1 MQNQQIE
8 SLKSLPATAKFVLC
22 NGAKEPIKTGWLQQ
36 RLGVDAAIQAFGT
49 HLWGNQV
56 CSLGILLGEA
66 SGGILG
72 VDIDGHSAVI
82 MAEQLSSM
90 CLEDALPPTVAATS
104 GKPGRSLHLYR
115 APVEYWTYCETKNLP
130 TGVPGEQLE
139 LRWAGSQSI
148 IYGAHPETGGYR
160 WVEGQSPTDTEI
172 ADCPG
177 WIIRQVLNFAKGNSG
192 KRKDWGD
199 REWALSYLTAIPSA
213 EDYDQWLKV
222 GMALKS
228 VDEDLL
234 DVWTLWS
241 QLAENH
247 KPGECLPKWES
258 FRRDGVGIGTLAD
271 IAKLNGWRGNSP
283 VAHQGVGDP
292 HPAIDPHG
300 LEAELA
306 RRNADFDLRRLFHP
320 TLCAQLE
327 SIART
332 FNQPVAVV
340 AAPLLSIGGS
350 LLPTGALVHISCKTN
365 HSQPPIIWTALVGDS
380 DDGKSPILKILTKP
394 LVSMQAEAWKVF
406 QQRKA
411 EWEADLADWEGKPKK
426 ERGPKPKCI
435 ALQRFTFDNFT
446 QESIGATLQ
455 YYPEQGALVCVD
467 ELAGMFMGFNQYRKT
482 GNDRQAWLS
491 LYDGGK
497 IDITRRTS
505 DPIFI
510 ERTNLPVVGG
520 IQPIVL
526 RDVMGKLEHVDGFWP
541 RFFYARMQN
550 SRMPVIDFSDD
561 ADTGLNDTL
570 TAAYRGLY
578 RLPAMGY
585 RLSLEARRLWET
597 WHGETENCRFQHD
610 HPATKTLFR
619 KARAR
624 AARIALVAHCLNAAI
639 NGAPPGEMI
648 SAETL
653 RGAIEYTQWGLNQI
667 LSLYADYGVTD
678 SPEMV
683 RVAKFVQ
690 DFKDAGWLPWLRV
703 RAWWSTTEKPNQKT
717 CLAFMTNLVNL
728 GQAISNGQD
737 GGKMQIRI
745 KEFSHKSQTPPQS
758 LTDKDLGLVTNL
770 VTVTKN
776 LVTDLQEP
784 DSVTKNLVTVTKTVT
799 NQNPCE
805 SVVSPT
811 CDYVT
816 KNIETETDLPLGD
829 SEPVVNGKSSH
840 LVTPLQQW
848 PPKQR
853 QKVWVIEAGCIG
865 VVSDIKP
872 DDGGIARVVY
882 GDMTKWFLRDGLGEV
897 SA

>member
-1 MQNQQIE
+1 
-8 SLKSLPATAKFVLC
+8 
-22 NGAKEPIKTGWLQQ
+22 
-36 RLGVDAAIQAFGT
+36 
-49 HLWGNQV
+49 
-56 CSLGILLGEA
+56 
-66 SGGILG
+66 
-72 VDIDGHSAVI
+72 
-82 MAEQLSSM
+82 
-90 CLEDALPPTVAATS
+90 
-104 GKPGRSLHLYR
+104 
-115 APVEYWTYCETKNLP
+115 
-130 TGVPGEQLE
+130 
-139 LRWAGSQSI
+139 
-148 IYGAHPETGGYR
+148 
-160 WVEGQSPTDTEI
+160 
-172 ADCPG
+172 
-177 WIIRQVLNFAKGNSG
+177 
-192 KRKDWGD
+192 
-199 REWALSYLTAIPSA
+199 
-213 EDYDQWLKV
+213 
-222 GMALKS
+222 
-228 VDEDLL
+228 
-234 DVWTLWS
+234 
-241 QLAENH
+241 
-247 KPGECLPKWES
+247 
-258 FRRDGVGIGTLAD
+258 
-271 IAKLNGWRGNSP
+271 
-283 VAHQGVGDP
+283 
-292 HPAIDPHG
+292 
-300 LEAELA
+300 
-306 RRNADFDLRRLFHP
+306 
-320 TLCAQLE
+320 
-327 SIART
+327 
-332 FNQPVAVV
+332 
-340 AAPLLSIGGS
+340 
-350 LLPTGALVHISCKTN
+350 
-365 HSQPPIIWTALVGDS
+365 
-380 DDGKSPILKILTKP
+380 
-394 LVSMQAEAWKVF
+394 
-406 QQRKA
+406 
-411 EWEADLADWEGKPKK
+411 
-426 ERGPKPKCI
+426 
-435 ALQRFTFDNFT
+435 
-446 QESIGATLQ
+446 
-455 YYPEQGALVCVD
+455 
-467 ELAGMFMGFNQYRKT
+467 
-482 GNDRQAWLS
+482 
-491 LYDGGK
+491 
-497 IDITRRTS
+497 
-505 DPIFI
+505 
-510 ERTNLPVVGG
+510 VVGG

-770 VTVTKN
+770 VTVTN
-776 LVTDLQEP
+776 DLVTDLQEP

-853 QKVWVIEAGCIG
+853 QKVWVIEAGCI
-865 VVSDIKP
+865 
-872 DDGGIARVVY
+872 
-882 GDMTKWFLRDGLGEV
+882 LRDGLGEV